1 MKTTIIVALVPL
13 LILLSFILVSC
24 GAAGG
29 STDPI
34 EVIKSSAGEVSF
46 SQTVAPILEDHC
58 IRCHGEDKKGDL
70 YILSYEGVIKG
81 GKSGSFVVPGIPDD
95 SRLITSVEK
104 TKVPFMPPRVF
115 PALTQDRIQAL
126 RQWITEGAKDN

>member
-1 MKTTIIVALVPL
+1 MKRATMVALV
-13 LILLSFILVSC
+13 LLSISLSFMLVNC

-34 EVIKSSAGEVSF
+34 KVVKSSAGEVSF
-46 SQTVAPILEDHC
+46 SQTVAPILKDHC
-58 IRCHGEDKKGDL
+58 IRCHGEDREGDL

-81 GKSGSFVVPGIPDD
+81 GKSGSFVVPGDPDG
-95 SRLITSVEK
+95 SRLVTSVEK

-115 PALTQDRIQAL
+115 PALTQDRIQAIRL
-126 RQWITEGAKDN
+126 WITEGAKNN